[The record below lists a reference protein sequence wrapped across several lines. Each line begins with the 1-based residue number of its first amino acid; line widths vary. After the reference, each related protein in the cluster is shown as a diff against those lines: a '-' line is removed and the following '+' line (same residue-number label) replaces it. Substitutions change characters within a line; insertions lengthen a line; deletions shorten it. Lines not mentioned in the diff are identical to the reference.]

1 MVTVASLTI
10 ASSLTYGMVVYLG
23 WAQGFRL
30 TLAGVTGLIVSIGIT
45 ADSFIVFF
53 ERVRDEVRDGRT
65 LRSAVETGWVRA
77 RRTILAADSV
87 SFLAAVVLFL
97 LAAGN
102 VQGFAYTLGLTTLID
117 VVVVFLF
124 THPTLTLLS
133 RTKFFGGGHRW
144 SGLDP
149 ERLGVT
155 ARRRRPAEP
164 AGALQPALAGAGAPV
179 VTEPPSRPAPRGPRP
194 STPAVPTATPTRH
207 RPVSARRPGPRC
219 GCPLR

>member
-1 MVTVASLTI
+1 
-10 ASSLTYGMVVYLG
+10 MVVYLG

-65 LRSAVETGWVRA
+65 LRSAVETGWARA

-97 LAAGN
+97 LAAGS

-117 VVVVFLF
+117 V
-124 THPTLTLLS
+124 
-133 RTKFFGGGHRW
+133 
-144 SGLDP
+144 
-149 ERLGVT
+149 
-155 ARRRRPAEP
+155 ARRLPLHP
-164 AGALQPALAGAGAPV
+164 PDAGAAGPDQVLRRRSPLERPRPRAARVDRPQAAARLRPPRPGALAGAGGA
-179 VTEPPSRPAPRGPRP
+179 SGLR
-194 STPAVPTATPTRH
+194 TR
-207 RPVSARRPGPRC
+207 
-219 GCPLR
+219 